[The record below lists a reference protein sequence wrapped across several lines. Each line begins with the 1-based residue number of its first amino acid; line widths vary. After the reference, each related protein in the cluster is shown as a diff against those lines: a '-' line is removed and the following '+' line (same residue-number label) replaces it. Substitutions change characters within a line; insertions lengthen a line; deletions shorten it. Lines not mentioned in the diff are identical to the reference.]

1 MELQNNSILETN
13 SQEHIEMMLSHWK
26 IVEEDAARQQEYA
39 SRQYKLYK
47 EKLAELVISKGEE
60 Q

>member
-1 MELQNNSILETN
+1 MELQNNNILETN
-13 SQEHIEMMLSHWK
+13 SQEHTEMMLSHWK

-47 EKLAELVISKGEE
+47 EKLADLILGEGE